1 MSLKIY
7 GAKGISSVSQP
18 FLLQRNPT

>member
-7 GAKGISSVSQP
+7 GAKGIS
-18 FLLQRNPT
+18 LMKLYHRMCR